1 MAYSINGSIIIDDS
15 RNIRSAGVVTAVT
28 YYGDGTNLSG
38 VVTVS
43 ANGDSITGG
52 IATFQSDVTID
63 QNLTIGGDITT
74 ARNINVSGIATVN
87 DLYIDNLLY
96 DSNRNVGAAGSIL
109 VTSGGKLQWL
119 PPDQAGIATVF
130 QPGNTYFVSKNGDDD
145 SDGLSVEKSFATIS
159 YALSQISAGT
169 NTVLLITAGEY
180 EEVFPLSVPDGLTVK
195 GVGQRSVY
203 IKPTSATET
212 NDGFQLGNAS
222 TVEDL
227 TIGSMFKPVSGTN
240 YAFTFRS
247 GATISTRGPY
257 VQRVTVLNKG
267 SEVTAADPFGY
278 GSANAYP
285 TTAPG
290 GAGVLADGSVL
301 NAASL
306 EASFLLNEVT
316 MFVAGNIGLDMV
328 NGARVE
334 WLNGFI
340 YFADEAVKGR
350 MDQSTGLASAGK
362 ARLTLENASGGL
374 LPGNVVELYD
384 IAGTSAI
391 ATGTIDSVSGSYVY
405 LTNGGTGTFT
415 EAGTRVAKAVSF
427 VDTAQL
433 STVQARFGNSSLDVT
448 GSTSDCLNVDPSS
461 GFGFG
466 TNDFTVEFW
475 YRRTAANVGNVV
487 FDMRDSSAGDSAL
500 AIVEAASDALSV
512 TVAGSAVLTSAN
524 SSITNDTWHHIAVA
538 RASGTMELFIDGAQE
553 ASASVA
559 TDLAV
564 SRPLTIGADYTNQNG
579 TQAYIDELRIEKGAA
594 KYTAAFVS
602 PTVALKGDAATE
614 ILLHL
619 DGVNGATTTTD
630 DIIVYQDIRIS
641 GANTADRLT
650 LADYSEFGADLR
662 GSACAVEYGN
672 KGIIGD
678 GKGVTLRLISMNF
691 SFVGALGDITNDP
704 ALAVQA
710 NEITELNDSE
720 VSYTSIDQKGDF
732 RVGESFYVN
741 QETGEVSF
749 SDTTTDLTSLSTLT
763 ITDGTNNSVIT
774 PTSGRFGNIQISGQQ
789 VASVTGD
796 VDIVTAG
803 AGEVNIYGN
812 TNIVGILTAQV
823 IQIDALLKGDTGI
836 ALDDTGTDGTIR
848 FNTDG
853 AEAGRFTKDQDL
865 AVTNNFRIGG
875 IGTIPNLVSSAATIT
890 NATITTLNVENIVS
904 SGGTGGGGGG
914 GGTGIG
920 STSIS
925 SPNINISGQA
935 NFNNVNISGVATVP
949 DLTVTNSFTNTGY
962 STITGDLGVAGNLW
976 LDGDLNVIG
985 SQNVSEFFATN
996 MEISGIATFGTVFVN
1011 NDVHCQD
1018 TVIVGGA
1025 VTVQGPMNAID
1036 VVVTGVGTVAVAD
1049 VGHADVDSIN
1059 VTGVSTIAQVDIGK
1073 ITVGD
1078 LTVSGFATVTDGLLV
1093 NNGATINGT
1102 TNLVGSVAISTN
1114 LTVLGNTQLGNS
1126 IGTDTVTFLST
1137 VNSLIVPTT
1146 DNSFDFGAPTKQWA
1160 NIYAVDGAFTGNVTI
1175 GGNVDLG
1182 DTDSDFVRVNGRVS
1196 TSVIPATDSA
1206 ADLGSTTLRWKE
1218 LFADDITVTDS
1229 VAIGGS
1235 VTAAYVEATDLNVSG
1250 VATFAQIAIGGG
1262 GISTDGV
1269 VINNVTVTEQS
1280 TLNNLSVLGIATFAG
1295 DVAIG
1300 GNLTL
1305 TGDLQYDEVN
1315 GRNANITGIGTVGTL
1330 GVTSSLTV
1338 GEETS
1343 LVGDVS
1349 IGGTVG
1355 IAQTVTISSGLV
1367 VEGET
1372 VGFGSAFFGDILATN
1387 LDVVNVNVTGVSTF
1401 VGVAT
1406 FRGDVYIDGNLIID
1420 GDNSQDL
1427 VSGTN
1432 LLVSG
1437 IATIGTLGV
1446 TSSLTVGDTVTAER
1460 FVGMGSGLTHLPP
1473 ASFLSTEAPAVRP
1486 DGSAIQPGDI
1496 WFDSNDL
1503 RQFTRYAG
1511 VGTDVDIWVDSNP
1524 APTIPD
1530 LEVNAGAG
1538 TSASVDLVNGDL
1550 NILGTA
1556 NQIETA
1562 VVAVGGTVE
1571 PGAQVTVGLTTD
1583 VQITGNLGVGATLT
1597 ADTLIVANFEVSG
1610 EGLVFEQAKAVN
1622 VLVTGVSTVATQYVN
1637 AGFATN
1643 FTVTDTFTLANP
1655 VNSIGLGTDLG
1666 GVGAAHTALA
1676 SQKAIKDY
1684 VDGRVNVIDQ
1694 DLEFQG
1700 DTGSGTIGIATEA
1713 LGIRGTAEQVV
1724 TVGAGNSVVIG
1735 LPNTTRV
1742 QERLIV
1748 GGDLFTL
1755 VADFNSTTGS
1765 TFSNKKVTF
1774 NSAAIFNSNIN
1785 QTAGIATFSQVD
1797 FTGIVTTVGNAFVGG
1812 DLSVA
1817 GDVTAN
1823 DYNSTSDESKKD
1835 NIVEIDDALAK
1846 VLDLRGVTFDW
1857 KNGSG
1862 SSAGVIAQEVE
1873 KILPEI
1879 VKGESGDM
1887 TVQYNGIIALLIGA
1901 VKELSAEVEHLKA
1914 TKSDKRRKKS

>member
-1 MAYSINGSIIIDDS
+1 M
-15 RNIRSAGVVTAVT
+15 
-28 YYGDGTNLSG
+28 
-38 VVTVS
+38 
-43 ANGDSITGG
+43 
-52 IATFQSDVTID
+52 
-63 QNLTIGGDITT
+63 
-74 ARNINVSGIATVN
+74 
-87 DLYIDNLLY
+87 
-96 DSNRNVGAAGSIL
+96 
-109 VTSGGKLQWL
+109 
-119 PPDQAGIATVF
+119 
-130 QPGNTYFVSKNGDDD
+130 
-145 SDGLSVEKSFATIS
+145 
-159 YALSQISAGT
+159 
-169 NTVLLITAGEY
+169 
-180 EEVFPLSVPDGLTVK
+180 TVK

-203 IKPTSATET
+203 IKPTTATET
-212 NDGFQLGNAS
+212 NDGFLLGNAS

-227 TIGSMFKPVSGTN
+227 TIGSMLKPQSGTN
-240 YAFTFRS
+240 YAFKFRS
-247 GATISTRGPY
+247 GATISSRGPY

-267 SEVTAADPFGY
+267 TEVTAADPFGY

-316 MFVAGNIGLDMV
+316 MFVAGNIGLDMI

-340 YFADEAVKGR
+340 YFASEAVKGR
-350 MDQSTGLASAGK
+350 MDQSTGLAGAGK
-362 ARLTLENASGGL
+362 ARLTIENASGGL

-384 IAGTSAI
+384 VDNVTGI

-405 LTNGGTGTFT
+405 LTDGGTGTFT

-427 VDTAQL
+427 VDTARL

-448 GSTSDCLNVDPSS
+448 QSTTDCLNVDPSS
-461 GFGFG
+461 DFGFG
-466 TNDFTVEFW
+466 TGDFTVEFW

-487 FDMRDSSAGDSAL
+487 LDMRDATAGDAAL
-500 AIVEAASDALSV
+500 AVVEAASDALSV
-512 TVAGSAVLTSAN
+512 TVAGSAVLTSGN

-553 ASASVA
+553 ASATVA

-564 SRPLTIGADYTNQNG
+564 SRPLTIGADYANADG
-579 TQAYIDELRIEKGAA
+579 TQAYIDELRITKGAA
-594 KYTAAFVS
+594 KYTTAFIAPS
-602 PTVALKGDAATE
+602 AALKGDRATA

-619 DGVNGATTTTD
+619 DGLNGATTTSD
-630 DIIVYQDIRIS
+630 DIVVYQDIRIS
-641 GANTADRLT
+641 GSNTAERLT

-662 GSACAVEYGN
+662 GSSCAVEYGN
-672 KGIIGD
+672 QGIIGD

-704 ALAVQA
+704 ALAVQT
-710 NEITELNDSE
+710 NEVTELNDAE

-812 TNIVGILTAQV
+812 TNVIGILTAQV
-823 IQIDALLKGDTGI
+823 IQIDALQKGDTGI
-836 ALDDTGTDGTIR
+836 ALDDTGSDGTIR

-853 AEAGRFTKDQDL
+853 VEAGRFTKDQDL

-875 IGTIPNLVSSAATIT
+875 IGTIPNLVSSAATLT
-890 NATITTLNVENIVS
+890 TANITTLTVDNIVS
-904 SGGTGGGGGG
+904 GGSTGGGGGG

-925 SPNINISGQA
+925 SPNLNISGQA
-935 NFNNVNISGVATVP
+935 EFNNVNISGVATVP

-962 STITGDLGVAGNLW
+962 STITGDLGVGSNLW
-976 LDGDLNVIG
+976 LDGDLNVVG
-985 SQNVSEFFATN
+985 RQNVSEFFASN
-996 MEISGIATFGTVFVN
+996 MEISGIATFGTVYAN
-1011 NDVHCQD
+1011 NDVHCND
-1018 TVIVGGA
+1018 TVFVGGA
-1025 VTVQGPMNAID
+1025 VTVSGPITAVDI
-1036 VVVTGVGTVAVAD
+1036 VASGVGTIPVAD

-1059 VTGVSTIAQVDIGK
+1059 VTGISTISQVDIGK

-1078 LTVSGFATVTDGLLV
+1078 LSVTGVVTATGGFVGDVIGDVTGVATGATRVDVADVGNGVTTTQYLGLVDGEGFHQVGQNDNLIYIPSQGRFFAQKVSSFHLDAADIDASGVSTLTTVSVADSITVAGKGYFDDGLRVVGDVVGFGTGYFSDVRATLLDGWYLNIV
-1093 NNGATINGT
+1093 PFEGQLDTYGGIATIHT
-1102 TNLVGSVAISTN
+1102 ALVTN
-1114 LTVLGNTQLGNS
+1114 
-1126 IGTDTVTFLST
+1126 
-1137 VNSLIVPTT
+1137 
-1146 DNSFDFGAPTKQWA
+1146 
-1160 NIYAVDGAFTGNVTI
+1160 
-1175 GGNVDLG
+1175 
-1182 DTDSDFVRVNGRVS
+1182 
-1196 TSVIPATDSA
+1196 
-1206 ADLGSTTLRWKE
+1206 
-1218 LFADDITVTDS
+1218 
-1229 VAIGGS
+1229 
-1235 VTAAYVEATDLNVSG
+1235 LNVSG
-1250 VATFAQIAIGGG
+1250 VATIGGLDFGGG
-1262 GISTDGV
+1262 GSIGTEGV
-1269 VINNVTVTEQS
+1269 DINTHTS
-1280 TLNNLSVLGIATFAG
+1280 LTTLEVSGLSTFAG
-1295 DVAIG
+1295 DVEIG

-1315 GRNANITGIGTVGTL
+1315 GRNANITGVGTVGTL

-1338 GEETS
+1338 GEE
-1343 LVGDVS
+1343 VS

-1355 IAQTVTISSGLV
+1355 VAQTAHFYSDIIVNGA
-1367 VEGET
+1367 T
-1372 VGFGSAFFGDILATN
+1372 VGFGTAYFGEVQSNSIDTDTI
-1387 LDVVNVNVTGVSTF
+1387 NVTGVSTF

-1406 FRGDVYIDGNLIID
+1406 FRGDVYVEGNLIID

-1427 VSGTN
+1427 ISGTN
-1432 LLVSG
+1432 LLVTG
-1437 IATIGTLGV
+1437 VGTIGTLGV
-1446 TSSLTVGDTVTAER
+1446 TTDLTVGNTVTAER

-1473 ASFLSTEAPAVRP
+1473 ASFLGTEAPATRP
-1486 DGSAIQPGDI
+1486 DGSAIQPGDL

-1530 LEVNAGAG
+1530 LSVRAGVG
-1538 TSASVDLVNGDL
+1538 STTQVDLVGGTLD
-1550 NILGTA
+1550 IVGTA
-1556 NQIETA
+1556 NEIDT
-1562 VVAVGGTVE
+1562 VVTSIGSSTE
-1571 PGAQVTVGLTTD
+1571 PGAQVQVGLTSD
-1583 VQITGNLGVGATLT
+1583 VLITRNLGVGGTIT
-1597 ADTLIVANFEVSG
+1597 ADTLVVANFEVDG

-1622 VLVTGVSTVATQYVN
+1622 VLVTGVSSVTTQYIN

-1643 FTVTDTFTLANP
+1643 FSVYNEFWLGNP
-1655 VNSIGLGTDLG
+1655 VNSIGIGSDLG
-1666 GVGAAHTALA
+1666 GVGAAHTHLA

-1684 VDGRVNVIDQ
+1684 VDNRINIVDQ
-1694 DLEFQG
+1694 DLEFEG
-1700 DTGSGTIGIATEA
+1700 DTGSGVIGIATEA
-1713 LGIRGTAEQVV
+1713 LAINGTAEQIE
-1724 TVGAGNSVVIG
+1724 TVGAGNSVTIG
-1735 LPNTTRV
+1735 LPNATRV
-1742 QERLIV
+1742 QQRLTV
-1748 GGDLFTL
+1748 GGDLFTQ
-1755 VADFNSTTGS
+1755 VADFSATSGT
-1765 TFSNKKVTF
+1765 TFSNKIVTF
-1774 NSAAIFNSNIN
+1774 NAPATFGANDIQTLRNI
-1785 QTAGIATFSQVD
+1785 QSTGIATFNQVS
-1797 FTGIVTTVGNAFVGG
+1797 FTGIITTTGNAFVGG

-1823 DYNSTSDESKKD
+1823 DYNSTSDESKKE
-1835 NIVEIDDALAK
+1835 NIAEIDDALAK

-1879 VKGESGDM
+1879 VKGEAGDM

-1901 VKELSAEVEHLKA
+1901 VKELSAEVEMLKA
-1914 TKSDKRRKKS
+1914 TKSDKRRKKA